1 MSEGPRRPPPSHRI
15 PPRSRGEVEH
25 EAERS
30 YVFRRVVL
38 PAQRFIHTEVL
49 GGIVL
54 LLAAV
59 VALVWANLPSPLN
72 EAYFDLFATELS
84 INAGIFHIEEDL
96 HGWINDGLMTLFFFV
111 VGLEIKREMTR
122 GELAGFQK
130 AMLPVTAALGGMIVP
145 ALIYLALNAGGE
157 GERGW
162 GIPMAT
168 DIAFALGVLAL
179 VGRRIPA
186 QLRVF
191 LLALAI
197 ADDIGAI
204 SVIAIFYTSDLSIEW
219 LLIAGGI
226 LAFIYGMGRAGVRDI
241 SVYLLFG
248 FFAWVAMFESGVHP
262 TIAGVALGLMTP
274 ANPYYSPAKFEE
286 SMESLFAKYREAHA
300 RDDEA
305 AAQHIL
311 GQIETLTE
319 GTESPLERLE
329 RRLLPI
335 TSFFVVPLF
344 ALANAGVVITG
355 DSVSH
360 AVSSDVSQGVAF
372 GLLLGKP
379 LGIFLAAWIAV
390 RLGLAS
396 LPRSMNWWHVL
407 GVGLLGG
414 VGFTVSLFV
423 NELAFDQVVLINDG
437 KMGILAGS
445 IVAAIVGYVMLVVVT
460 REPPASSD
468 EDAQPA
474 GADPG

>member
-1 MSEGPRRPPPSHRI
+1 MSEGPRRPPPSHHI

-25 EAERS
+25 ESERS
-30 YVFRRVVL
+30 YVFRQFVL
-38 PAQRFIHTEVL
+38 PAQRFIHAEVI
-49 GGIVL
+49 GGVVL

-59 VALVWANLPSPLN
+59 VALVWANSPWD
-72 EAYFDLFATELS
+72 EAYFDLFATQLS
-84 INAGIFHIEEDL
+84 IDTSIFHIENDL
-96 HGWINDGLMTLFFFV
+96 HGWINDGLMTFFFFV

-145 ALIYLALNAGGE
+145 ALIYIALNAGGE

-162 GIPMAT
+162 GIPVAT

-179 VGRRIPA
+179 IGRRIPS

-204 SVIAIFYTSDLSIEW
+204 TIIAVFYTSDFSIEA
-219 LLIAGGI
+219 LLG
-226 LAFIYGMGRAGVRDI
+226 
-241 SVYLLFG
+241 
-248 FFAWVAMFESGVHP
+248 H
-262 TIAGVALGLMTP
+262 MTP
-274 ANPYYSPAKFEE
+274 ANPYYSTSRFEE
-286 SMESLFAKYREAHA
+286 SMEDLFAKYRDAQA
-300 RDDEA
+300 REDRQ

-311 GQIETLTE
+311 GQMEALTE
-319 GTESPLERLE
+319 GTESPLERIQ
-329 RRLLPI
+329 RLLLPM
-335 TSFFVVPLF
+335 TSFIVVPLF

-355 DSVSH
+355 DSVSN

-372 GLLLGKP
+372 GLLFGKP
-379 LGIFLAAWIAV
+379 VGIFLATWLAV
-390 RLGLAS
+390 RLGIAS
-396 LPRSMNWWHVL
+396 LPRSMNWWQVL

-414 VGFTVSLFV
+414 IGFTVSLFV
-423 NELAFDQVVLINDG
+423 NELAFDNEIIISNG

-445 IVAAIVGYVMLVVVT
+445 LIAAIIGYVMLVLVT
-460 REPPASSD
+460 RKPTGPPEAD
-468 EDAQPA
+468 EQPV

>member
-1 MSEGPRRPPPSHRI
+1 MSEGPRRQPPPSHRV

-30 YVFRRVVL
+30 YVFRQVVL

-49 GGIVL
+49 GGVVL
-54 LLAAV
+54 LLAAI
-59 VALVWANLPSPLN
+59 VALVWANLPPLDQ
-72 EAYFDLFATELS
+72 AYFDLFESHLS
-84 INAGIFHIEEDL
+84 LDAGIFHIEEDL
-96 HGWINDGLMTLFFFV
+96 HGWINDGLMTFFFFV

-145 ALIYLALNAGGE
+145 ALIYIALNAGGE

-179 VGRRIPA
+179 IGRRIPS

-204 SVIAIFYTSDLSIEW
+204 TVIAVFYTSDLSIEA
-219 LLIAGGI
+219 LLIAGAL
-226 LAFIYGMGRAGVRDI
+226 LAFISSMSRAGVRDI
-241 SVYLLFG
+241 SVYLLVG
-248 FFAWVAMFESGVHP
+248 AFAWAAMYESGVHP

-274 ANPYYSPAKFEE
+274 ANPFYGTSRFEE
-286 SMESLFAKYREAHA
+286 SMEDLFAKYRDAHA
-300 RDDEA
+300 RDDEP
-305 AAQHIL
+305 AAQHFL
-311 GQIETLTE
+311 GQMEALTQ
-319 GTESPLERLE
+319 GTESPLERVHRL
-329 RRLLPI
+329 LLPI
-335 TSFFVVPLF
+335 TSFIVVPVF

-355 DSVSH
+355 DSLSD
-360 AVSSDVSQGVAF
+360 AVSSDISQGVAF
-372 GLLLGKP
+372 GLLFGKP
-379 LGIFLAAWIAV
+379 VGIFLATWLAV

-396 LPRSMNWWHVL
+396 LPRSMSWWQVL

-414 VGFTVSLFV
+414 VGFTVALFV
-423 NELAFDQVVLINDG
+423 DELAFDNPILIDNG
-437 KMGILAGS
+437 KMGIVAGS
-445 IVAAIVGYVMLVVVT
+445 LVAAVIGYVMLVLAT
-460 REPPASSD
+460 RKPTGSSEAD
-468 EDAQPA
+468 EQSIGA
-474 GADPG
+474 GPG

>member
-30 YVFRRVVL
+30 YVFRQVVL
-38 PAQRFIHTEVL
+38 PAQRFIHTEVI
-49 GGIVL
+49 GGIAL

-59 VALVWANLPSPLN
+59 VALIWANSPLD

-84 INAGIFHIEEDL
+84 IDASIFHIKDDL
-96 HGWINDGLMTLFFFV
+96 HGWINEGLMTFFFFV
-111 VGLEIKREMTR
+111 VGLEIKRELTR

-145 ALIYLALNAGGE
+145 ALIFLALNAGGE
-157 GERGW
+157 GARGW

-179 VGRRIPA
+179 LGRRIPS

-204 SVIAIFYTSDLSIEW
+204 TVIAVFYTSDFSIEA
-219 LLIAGGI
+219 LLIAGGL
-226 LAFIYGMGRAGVRDI
+226 LAFIHGMSRAGVRDV

-248 FFAWVAMFESGVHP
+248 AFAWVAMYESGVSP

-274 ANPYYSPAKFEE
+274 ANPYYSTSRFDE
-286 SMESLFAKYREAHA
+286 SMEDLFAKYRDAHA
-300 RDDEA
+300 REDEP
-305 AAQHIL
+305 AAQQLL
-311 GQIETLTE
+311 GHMEALAE
-319 GTESPLERLE
+319 GTESPLERLQ
-329 RRLLPI
+329 RLLLPM
-335 TSFFVVPLF
+335 TSFIVVPVF

-355 DSVSH
+355 DSVSD
-360 AVSSDVSQGVAF
+360 ALSSEVSQGVAF
-372 GLLLGKP
+372 GLLFGKP
-379 LGIFLAAWIAV
+379 LGIFLATWIAV
-390 RLGLAS
+390 RIGLAS

-414 VGFTVSLFV
+414 VGFTVALFV
-423 NELAFDQVVLINDG
+423 NELAFDSEILISDG

-445 IVAAIVGYVMLVVVT
+445 LISAIIGYVVLVLVT
-460 REPPASSD
+460 RKPTGSPEADEQPIGAEP
-468 EDAQPA
+468 
-474 GADPG
+474 G

>member
-1 MSEGPRRPPPSHRI
+1 MSEGSRTPPPSHGI
-15 PPRSRGEVEH
+15 PPRRRGEVEH

-30 YVFRRVVL
+30 YVFRQVVL

-49 GGIVL
+49 GGVAL
-54 LLAAV
+54 LLAAI
-59 VALVWANLPSPLN
+59 VALVWANSPWDG
-72 EAYFDLFATELS
+72 AYFDLFESHLS
-84 INAGIFHIEEDL
+84 IDVGILQIEEDL
-96 HGWINDGLMTLFFFV
+96 HGWINDGLMTFFFFV

-145 ALIYLALNAGGE
+145 ALIYIALNAGGE

-179 VGRRIPA
+179 IGRRIPS

-204 SVIAIFYTSDLSIEW
+204 TVIAVFYTSDLSVEA
-219 LLIAGGI
+219 LVIAGGL
-226 LAFIYGMGRAGVRDI
+226 LAFIHGMSRAGVRDV

-248 FFAWVAMFESGVHP
+248 AFAWAAMYESGVHP

-274 ANPYYSPAKFEE
+274 ANPFYSTSKFEE
-286 SMESLFAKYREAHA
+286 SMEDLFAKYRDAHA
-300 RDDEA
+300 REDEQ
-305 AAQHIL
+305 AAQHFL
-311 GQIETLTE
+311 GQMEALTQ
-319 GTESPLERLE
+319 GTESPLERLQ
-329 RRLLPI
+329 RLLLPM
-335 TSFFVVPLF
+335 TTCFVVPVF

-355 DSVSH
+355 DSVSD
-360 AVSSDVSQGVAF
+360 AVSSEISQGVAF

-379 LGIFLAAWIAV
+379 LGIFLATWLAV
-390 RLGLAS
+390 RLGIAS
-396 LPRSMNWWHVL
+396 LPRSMNWWQVL

-414 VGFTVSLFV
+414 VGFTVALFV
-423 NELAFDQVVLINDG
+423 DELAFDNEALIVDG

-445 IVAAIVGYVMLVVVT
+445 LISAVIGYVMLVIVT
-460 REPPASSD
+460 RKPTGPSEAA
-468 EDAQPA
+468 EQPI

>member
-30 YVFRRVVL
+30 YVFRQFVL
-38 PAQRFIHTEVL
+38 PAQQFIHTEVI

-59 VALVWANLPSPLN
+59 VALIWANSPLD
-72 EAYFDLFATELS
+72 EAYFDLLATELS
-84 INAGIFHIEEDL
+84 IDASIFHIEDDL
-96 HGWINDGLMTLFFFV
+96 HGWINEGLMTFFFFV

-145 ALIYLALNAGGE
+145 ALVFIALNAGGE

-179 VGRRIPA
+179 IGRRIPS

-204 SVIAIFYTSDLSIEW
+204 TVIAVFYTSDLSIEA
-219 LLIAGGI
+219 LLIAGGL
-226 LAFIYGMGRAGVRDI
+226 LAFIHGMSRAGVRDV

-248 FFAWVAMFESGVHP
+248 AFAWAAMFESGVSP

-274 ANPYYSPAKFEE
+274 ANPYYSTSRFEE
-286 SMESLFAKYREAHA
+286 SMEDLFAKYRDAQA
-300 RDDEA
+300 REDEQ
-305 AAQHIL
+305 AAQQLL
-311 GQIETLTE
+311 GHMEALAE
-319 GTESPLERLE
+319 GTESPLERLQ
-329 RRLLPI
+329 RLLLPM
-335 TSFFVVPLF
+335 TSFIVVPVF
-344 ALANAGVVITG
+344 ALANAGVVISG
-355 DSVSH
+355 DSVSD
-360 AVSSDVSQGVAF
+360 ALSSEISQGVAF
-372 GLLLGKP
+372 GLLFGKP
-379 LGIFLAAWIAV
+379 LGIFLATWIAV
-390 RLGLAS
+390 RAGITS
-396 LPRSMNWWHVL
+396 LPRSMGWWHVL

-414 VGFTVSLFV
+414 IGFTVALFV
-423 NELAFDQVVLINDG
+423 NELAFEEEILIRDG
-437 KMGILAGS
+437 KMGIIAGS
-445 IVAAIVGYVMLVVVT
+445 LISAIIGYVMLVLVT
-460 REPPASSD
+460 RKPTGSPEAD
-468 EDAQPA
+468 EQPI

>member
-1 MSEGPRRPPPSHRI
+1 MSEGPRRPPPSHHI

-30 YVFRRVVL
+30 YVFRQFVL

-49 GGIVL
+49 GGIAL

-59 VALVWANLPSPLN
+59 VALVWANSPWD
-72 EAYFDLFATELS
+72 EAYFDLFATQLS
-84 INAGIFHIEEDL
+84 IDTGIFHIENDL
-96 HGWINDGLMTLFFFV
+96 HGWINDGLMTFFFFV

-145 ALIYLALNAGGE
+145 ALIYIALNAGGE
-157 GERGW
+157 GGRGW
-162 GIPMAT
+162 GIPVAT

-179 VGRRIPA
+179 IGRRIPS

-204 SVIAIFYTSDLSIEW
+204 TVIAVFYTSDFSIEA
-219 LLIAGGI
+219 LLIAGGL
-226 LAFIYGMGRAGVRDI
+226 LAFIHGMSRAGVRDI

-248 FFAWVAMFESGVHP
+248 AFAWVAMYESGVHA

-274 ANPYYSPAKFEE
+274 ANPYYSTSRFEE
-286 SMESLFAKYREAHA
+286 SMDDLFAKYRDAHA
-300 RDDEA
+300 REDEQ
-305 AAQHIL
+305 AAQHFL
-311 GQIETLTE
+311 GQMEALTQ
-319 GTESPLERLE
+319 GTESPLERLQ
-329 RRLLPI
+329 RLLLPM
-335 TSFFVVPLF
+335 TSFIVVPLF

-355 DSVSH
+355 DSVSE
-360 AVSSDVSQGVAF
+360 AVSSEISQGVAF
-372 GLLLGKP
+372 GLLFGKP
-379 LGIFLAAWIAV
+379 VGVFLATWIAV
-390 RLGLAS
+390 RLGVAS

-407 GVGLLGG
+407 GVGLLAG
-414 VGFTVSLFV
+414 VGFTVALFV
-423 NELAFDQVVLINDG
+423 NELAFDEEILISDG

-445 IVAAIVGYVMLVVVT
+445 IISAIIGYVMLVIVT
-460 REPPASSD
+460 RKPAGPS
-468 EDAQPA
+468 EAAEQPI

>member
-30 YVFRRVVL
+30 YVFRQVVL
-38 PAQRFIHTEVL
+38 PAQRFIHTEVI
-49 GGIVL
+49 GGIAL

-59 VALVWANLPSPLN
+59 VALIWANLPPLD

-84 INAGIFHIEEDL
+84 IDASIFHIEEDL
-96 HGWINDGLMTLFFFV
+96 HGWINEGLMTFFFFV

-130 AMLPVTAALGGMIVP
+130 AMLPVTAALGGMVVP
-145 ALIYLALNAGGE
+145 ALIFIALNAGGE
-157 GERGW
+157 GADGW

-179 VGRRIPA
+179 IGRRIPS

-204 SVIAIFYTSDLSIEW
+204 TVIAVFYTSDLSIEA
-219 LLIAGGI
+219 LMIAGGL
-226 LAFIYGMGRAGVRDI
+226 LAFIYGMSRAGIRDV

-248 FFAWVAMFESGVHP
+248 AFAWVAMFESGVSP

-274 ANPYYSPAKFEE
+274 ANPFYSTSKFEE
-286 SMESLFAKYREAHA
+286 SMEDLFAKYRDAQA
-300 RDDEA
+300 REDEH

-311 GQIETLTE
+311 GQIEALTE
-319 GTESPLERLE
+319 GTESPLERIQ
-329 RRLLPI
+329 RQLLPMTTFI
-335 TSFFVVPLF
+335 VVPVF

-355 DSVSH
+355 DSVSD
-360 AVSSDVSQGVAF
+360 AVSSEISQGVAF
-372 GLLLGKP
+372 GLLFGKP
-379 LGIFLAAWIAV
+379 LGIFLATWIAV
-390 RLGLAS
+390 RLGIAS
-396 LPRSMNWWHVL
+396 LPRSMGWWHVL

-414 VGFTVSLFV
+414 VGFTVALFV
-423 NELAFDQVVLINDG
+423 NELAFDQEVLVSDG

-445 IVAAIVGYVMLVVVT
+445 LISAIIGYVMLVLVT
-460 REPPASSD
+460 REPTGSPEAD
-468 EDAQPA
+468 EQPI
-474 GADPG
+474 GTDSG

>member
-1 MSEGPRRPPPSHRI
+1 MSEGPRKPPRPYDHI

-30 YVFRRVVL
+30 YVFRQVVL

-49 GGIVL
+49 GGIAL
-54 LLAAV
+54 LIAAV
-59 VALVWANLPSPLN
+59 VALIWANSPLD

-84 INAGIFHIEEDL
+84 IDAGIFHIEEDL

-145 ALIYLALNAGGE
+145 AAIYIALNAGGD
-157 GERGW
+157 GASGW

-168 DIAFALGVLAL
+168 DIAFALGILAL

-204 SVIAIFYTSDLSIEW
+204 TVIAVFYTSDLSIEW
-219 LLIAGGI
+219 LLIAGAI
-226 LAFIYGMGRAGVRDI
+226 LAFIHGMSRAGVRDI
-241 SVYLLFG
+241 SVYLLVG
-248 FFAWVAMFESGVHP
+248 VFAWVAMFESGVHP
-262 TIAGVALGLMTP
+262 TIAGVVLGLMTP
-274 ANPYYSPAKFEE
+274 ANPYYSPSTFED
-286 SMESLFAKYREAHA
+286 SMENLFSKYREAHA
-300 RDDEA
+300 RNDEP
-305 AAQHIL
+305 AAQNLL
-311 GQIETLTE
+311 GQMEALTQ
-319 GTESPLERLE
+319 GTESPLERLQ
-329 RRLLPI
+329 RLLLPI
-335 TSFFVVPLF
+335 TSFIVVPLF

-360 AVSSDVSQGVAF
+360 AVSSDISQGVAF
-372 GLLLGKP
+372 GLVLGKP
-379 LGIFLAAWIAV
+379 VGIFLAAWLAV
-390 RLGLAS
+390 RVGLTS
-396 LPRSMNWWHVL
+396 LPPSMNWWHIL

-414 VGFTVSLFV
+414 IGFTVSLFV
-423 NELAFDQVVLINDG
+423 NELAFDEVILINDG
-437 KMGILAGS
+437 KMGILAAS
-445 IVAAIVGYVMLVVVT
+445 LVAAVMGYVVLILVT
-460 REPPASSD
+460 RNPGGSQGAD
-468 EDAQPA
+468 EERSL

>member
-1 MSEGPRRPPPSHRI
+1 MSEGPRKPPPSHRV

-30 YVFRRVVL
+30 YVFRQFVL
-38 PAQRFIHTEVL
+38 PAQRFIHTEVI
-49 GGIVL
+49 GGIAL

-59 VALVWANLPSPLN
+59 VALIWANSPWD
-72 EAYFDLFATELS
+72 EAYFDLFATQLS
-84 INAGIFHIEEDL
+84 IDTSIFHIENDL
-96 HGWINDGLMTLFFFV
+96 HGWINDGLMTFFFFV

-145 ALIYLALNAGGE
+145 ALIYIALNAGGE

-162 GIPMAT
+162 GIPVAT

-179 VGRRIPA
+179 IGRRIPS

-204 SVIAIFYTSDLSIEW
+204 TVIAVFYTSDLSIEA
-219 LLIAGGI
+219 LLIAGGL
-226 LAFIYGMGRAGVRDI
+226 LAFIHGMSRAGVRDI

-248 FFAWVAMFESGVHP
+248 AFAWVAMHESGVHA

-274 ANPYYSPAKFEE
+274 ANPYYSTSMFED
-286 SMESLFAKYREAHA
+286 SMDDLFAKYRDAQA
-300 RDDEA
+300 REDEQ

-311 GQIETLTE
+311 GQIEALTE
-319 GTESPLERLE
+319 GTESPLERIQ
-329 RRLLPI
+329 RLLLPM
-335 TSFFVVPLF
+335 TSFIVVPLF

-355 DSVSH
+355 DSVSN
-360 AVSSDVSQGVAF
+360 AVSSEVSQGVAF
-372 GLLLGKP
+372 GLLFGKP
-379 LGIFLAAWIAV
+379 VGIFLAAWLAV
-390 RLGLAS
+390 RLGVAS
-396 LPRSMNWWHVL
+396 LPRSMNWGHVL
-407 GVGLLGG
+407 GVGLLAG

-423 NELAFDQVVLINDG
+423 NELAFDDEILISNG

-445 IVAAIVGYVMLVVVT
+445 LIAAIIGYVILVLVT
-460 REPPASSD
+460 RKPTGSPDTDEQPGGTEP
-468 EDAQPA
+468 
-474 GADPG
+474 G

>member
-1 MSEGPRRPPPSHRI
+1 
-15 PPRSRGEVEH
+15 VEH

-30 YVFRRVVL
+30 YVFRQVVL

-49 GGIVL
+49 SGVVL

-59 VALVWANLPSPLN
+59 VALIWANSPLD

-84 INAGIFHIEEDL
+84 IDAGIFHIEEDL

-145 ALIYLALNAGGE
+145 ALIYITLNAGGE

-204 SVIAIFYTSDLSIEW
+204 SVIAIFYTSDLSIEA
-219 LLIAGGI
+219 LLIAGAI
-226 LAFIYGMGRAGVRDI
+226 LAFIHGMSRTGVRDI

-248 FFAWVAMFESGVHP
+248 AFAWVAMFESGVHP

-274 ANPYYSPAKFEE
+274 ANPYYSPEKFEE
-286 SMESLFAKYREAHA
+286 SMADLFAKYREAHA
-300 RDDEA
+300 RNDEP
-305 AAQHIL
+305 AAQHLL
-311 GQIETLTE
+311 GQMETLTE

-335 TSFFVVPLF
+335 TSFIIVPLF

-360 AVSSDVSQGVAF
+360 AVSSDISQGVAF

-379 LGIFLAAWIAV
+379 VGIFLAAWLAV

-468 EDAQPA
+468 EDAQLT

>member
-1 MSEGPRRPPPSHRI
+1 MSAGPHTPPPSHGI

-30 YVFRRVVL
+30 YVFRQFVL

-49 GGIVL
+49 GGVAL

-59 VALVWANLPSPLN
+59 VALIWANSPWDT
-72 EAYFDLFATELS
+72 AYFDLFETHLS
-84 INAGIFHIEEDL
+84 IDIGILKIEEDL
-96 HGWINDGLMTLFFFV
+96 HGWINDGLMTFFFFV

-145 ALIYLALNAGGE
+145 ALIYIALNAGGE

-168 DIAFALGVLAL
+168 DIAFALGILAL
-179 VGRRIPA
+179 IGRRIPS

-204 SVIAIFYTSDLSIEW
+204 TVIAVFYTSDLSVEA
-219 LLIAGGI
+219 LVIAGGL
-226 LAFIYGMGRAGVRDI
+226 LAFIHGMSRAGVRDI

-248 FFAWVAMFESGVHP
+248 AFAWAAMYESGVHP

-274 ANPYYSPAKFEE
+274 ANPYYSTSKFDE
-286 SMESLFAKYREAHA
+286 SMEDLFTKYRDAHA
-300 RDDEA
+300 RDDEP
-305 AAQHIL
+305 AAQHFL
-311 GQIETLTE
+311 GQIEALTQ
-319 GTESPLERLE
+319 GTESPLERLQ
-329 RRLLPI
+329 RLLLPM
-335 TSFFVVPLF
+335 TTFFVVPVF

-355 DSVSH
+355 DSVSE
-360 AVSSDVSQGVAF
+360 ALSSEISQGVAF
-372 GLLLGKP
+372 GLLIGKP
-379 LGIFLAAWIAV
+379 AGIFLATWLAV
-390 RLGLAS
+390 RLGIAS
-396 LPRSMNWWHVL
+396 LPRSMNWWQVL

-414 VGFTVSLFV
+414 VGFTVALFV
-423 NELAFDQVVLINDG
+423 DELAFDSEALIIDG

-445 IVAAIVGYVMLVVVT
+445 LISAIIGYVMLVLVT
-460 REPPASSD
+460 RKPPGPS
-468 EDAQPA
+468 
-474 GADPG
+474 GADEQPSGSGPG

>member
-49 GGIVL
+49 GGVVL

-59 VALVWANLPSPLN
+59 VALVWANLPSPLD
-72 EAYFDLFATELS
+72 EAYFNLFATGLS
-84 INAGIFHIEEDL
+84 IDAGIFHIEEDL
-96 HGWINDGLMTLFFFV
+96 HGWINEGLMTFFFFV
-111 VGLEIKREMTR
+111 VGLEIKREVTR

-130 AMLPVTAALGGMIVP
+130 AMLPVAAALGGMIVP
-145 ALIYLALNAGGE
+145 ALIYIALNAGGE
-157 GERGW
+157 GASGW

-179 VGRRIPA
+179 VGRRIPS

-204 SVIAIFYTSDLSIEW
+204 TVIAVFYTSDLSVEA
-219 LLIAGGI
+219 LLIAGGL
-226 LAFIYGMGRAGVRDI
+226 LAFIYGMSRAGVRDI

-248 FFAWVAMFESGVHP
+248 ALAWVAMFESGVSP

-274 ANPYYSPAKFEE
+274 ADPYYSPSKFEE
-286 SMESLFAKYREAHA
+286 SMEDLFAKYREAHA
-300 RDDEA
+300 RNDEP

-311 GQIETLTE
+311 GQIEALTQ
-319 GTESPLERLE
+319 GTESPLERLL
-329 RRLLPI
+329 RLLLPI
-335 TSFFVVPLF
+335 TSFIIVPLF

-355 DSVSH
+355 DSVSN
-360 AVSSDVSQGVAF
+360 AVSSDISQGVAF

-379 LGIFLAAWIAV
+379 VGIFLATWLAV
-390 RLGLAS
+390 RLGIAS

-423 NELAFDQVVLINDG
+423 NDLAFDELILVRDG

-445 IVAAIVGYVMLVVVT
+445 IVAAIIGYVMLVLVT
-460 REPPASSD
+460 RKPAGSSGAD
-468 EDAQPA
+468 EQPL

>member
-1 MSEGPRRPPPSHRI
+1 MSEGPRTPPPSHGI

-30 YVFRRVVL
+30 YVFRQFVL

-49 GGIVL
+49 GGIAL

-59 VALVWANLPSPLN
+59 VALIWANSPWDQ
-72 EAYFDLFATELS
+72 AYFDLFATELS
-84 INAGIFHIEEDL
+84 IDAGIFHIEEDL
-96 HGWINDGLMTLFFFV
+96 HGWINDGLMTFFFFV
-111 VGLEIKREMTR
+111 VGLEIKREMTQ

-145 ALIYLALNAGGE
+145 AAIYIALNAGGE
-157 GERGW
+157 GSSGW

-168 DIAFALGVLAL
+168 DIAFALGILAL
-179 VGRRIPA
+179 IGRRIPA

-204 SVIAIFYTSDLSIEW
+204 TVIAVFYTSDLSIEA
-219 LLIAGGI
+219 LLISGGL
-226 LAFIYGMGRAGVRDI
+226 LAFIYGMNRAGVRDI
-241 SVYLLFG
+241 SVYLLVG
-248 FFAWVAMFESGVHP
+248 AFAWVAMFESGVHP
-262 TIAGVALGLMTP
+262 TIAGVLLGLMTP
-274 ANPYYSPAKFEE
+274 ANPYYSPATFED

-300 RDDEA
+300 RDDEP
-305 AAQHIL
+305 AAQHLL
-311 GQIETLTE
+311 GQMEALTQ
-319 GTESPLERLE
+319 GTESPLERLQ
-329 RRLLPI
+329 RLLLPL
-335 TSFFVVPLF
+335 TSFIVVPLF

-355 DSVSH
+355 DSVNH
-360 AVSSDVSQGVAF
+360 AVSSEISQGVAF

-379 LGIFLAAWIAV
+379 IGIFVATWLAV
-390 RLGLAS
+390 RIGLAS

-423 NELAFDQVVLINDG
+423 NELAFDEVFLVTDG

-445 IVAAIVGYVMLVVVT
+445 LISAIIGYVMLVIVT
-460 REPPASSD
+460 RKPAGPSESA
-468 EDAQPA
+468 EQPM

>member
-1 MSEGPRRPPPSHRI
+1 MSEGPHTPPPSHRI
-15 PPRSRGEVEH
+15 PPRSRGEVEY

-30 YVFRRVVL
+30 YVFRQFVL

-49 GGIVL
+49 GGVAL

-59 VALVWANLPSPLN
+59 VALVWANSPLD
-72 EAYFDLFATELS
+72 EAYFDLFATQLS
-84 INAGIFHIEEDL
+84 IDAGLFHIEDDL
-96 HGWINDGLMTLFFFV
+96 HGWINDGLMTFFFFV
-111 VGLEIKREMTR
+111 VGLEIKRELTR

-130 AMLPVTAALGGMIVP
+130 AMLPAAAALGGMVVP
-145 ALIYLALNAGGE
+145 ALIYIVLNAGGE

-179 VGRRIPA
+179 IGRRIPS

-204 SVIAIFYTSDLSIEW
+204 TVIAVFYTSDLAIEW
-219 LLIAGGI
+219 LLLSGAL
-226 LAFIYGMGRAGVRDI
+226 LAFIHGMSRAGVRDFG
-241 SVYLLFG
+241 VYLFFG
-248 FFAWVAMFESGVHP
+248 TLTWVAMHESGVHP

-274 ANPYYSPAKFEE
+274 ANPYYSTSAFEE
-286 SMESLFAKYREAHA
+286 SMEGLFAKYREAHA
-300 RDDEA
+300 REDEQ

-311 GQIETLTE
+311 GQIEALTE

-329 RRLLPI
+329 RRLLPM

-344 ALANAGVVITG
+344 ALANAGVVITS
-355 DSVSH
+355 DSVSN
-360 AVSSDVSQGVAF
+360 AVSSDISQGVAF
-372 GLLLGKP
+372 GLLFGKP
-379 LGIFLAAWIAV
+379 LGIFLATWLAV
-390 RLGLAS
+390 RVGLAS

-414 VGFTVSLFV
+414 IGFTVSLFV
-423 NELAFDQVVLINDG
+423 NELAFDNEILISNG

-445 IVAAIVGYVMLVVVT
+445 LIAAIIGYVMLVLVT
-460 REPPASSD
+460 RKPKGSPEAD
-468 EDAQPA
+468 EQPI
-474 GADPG
+474 GTDPG

>member
-30 YVFRRVVL
+30 YVFRQIVL
-38 PAQRFIHTEVL
+38 PAQQFIHTEVIS
-49 GGIVL
+49 GIAL

-59 VALVWANLPSPLN
+59 VALVWANLPPLD
-72 EAYFDLFATELS
+72 EAYFDLFATQLS
-84 INAGIFHIEEDL
+84 IDAGVFHIEEDL
-96 HGWINDGLMTLFFFV
+96 QGWINDGLMTFFFFV

-145 ALIYLALNAGGE
+145 ALVFIALNAGGE

-179 VGRRIPA
+179 IGRRIPS

-204 SVIAIFYTSDLSIEW
+204 TVIAVFYTSDLSIEA
-219 LLIAGGI
+219 LLIAGGL
-226 LAFIYGMGRAGVRDI
+226 LAFIHGMSRAGVRDV

-248 FFAWVAMFESGVHP
+248 AFAWAAMYESGVSP
-262 TIAGVALGLMTP
+262 TIAGVALGLLTP
-274 ANPYYSPAKFEE
+274 ANPYYSTSRFEE
-286 SMESLFAKYREAHA
+286 SMEDLFARYRDAHA
-300 RDDEA
+300 REDEEA
-305 AAQHIL
+305 AQQLLGHIEAL
-311 GQIETLTE
+311 SE
-319 GTESPLERLE
+319 GTESPLERIQ
-329 RRLLPI
+329 RQLLPMTTFI
-335 TSFFVVPLF
+335 VVPVF

-355 DSVSH
+355 DSVSE
-360 AVSSDVSQGVAF
+360 AVSSEVSQGVTF

-379 LGIFLAAWIAV
+379 LGIFLAAWLAV
-390 RLGLAS
+390 RLGITS
-396 LPRSMNWWHVL
+396 LPRSMNWWQVL

-414 VGFTVSLFV
+414 IGFTVALFV
-423 NELAFDQVVLINDG
+423 NELAFDEEILVRDG

-445 IVAAIVGYVMLVVVT
+445 VIAAIIGYAMLVLAT
-460 REPPASSD
+460 RKPTGPPEADEQPIGAEP
-468 EDAQPA
+468 
-474 GADPG
+474 G

>member
-1 MSEGPRRPPPSHRI
+1 MSEGPRKPPPSHRV

-30 YVFRRVVL
+30 YVFRQFVL
-38 PAQRFIHTEVL
+38 PAQRFIHTEVI
-49 GGIVL
+49 GGIAL

-59 VALVWANLPSPLN
+59 VALIWANSPWD
-72 EAYFDLFATELS
+72 EAYFDLFATQLS
-84 INAGIFHIEEDL
+84 IDTSIFHIENDL
-96 HGWINDGLMTLFFFV
+96 HGWINDGLMTFFFFV

-145 ALIYLALNAGGE
+145 ALIYIALNAGGE

-162 GIPMAT
+162 GIPVAT

-179 VGRRIPA
+179 IGRRIPS

-204 SVIAIFYTSDLSIEW
+204 TVIAVFYTSDLSIEA
-219 LLIAGGI
+219 LLIAGGL
-226 LAFIYGMGRAGVRDI
+226 LAFIHGMSRAGVRDI

-248 FFAWVAMFESGVHP
+248 AFAWVAMHESGVHA

-274 ANPYYSPAKFEE
+274 ANPYYSTSMFED
-286 SMESLFAKYREAHA
+286 SMDDLFAKYRDAQA
-300 RDDEA
+300 REDKQ

-311 GQIETLTE
+311 GQIEALTE
-319 GTESPLERLE
+319 GTESPLERIQ
-329 RRLLPI
+329 RLLLPM
-335 TSFFVVPLF
+335 TSFIVVPLF

-355 DSVSH
+355 DSVSN
-360 AVSSDVSQGVAF
+360 AVSSEVSQGVAF
-372 GLLLGKP
+372 GLLFGKP
-379 LGIFLAAWIAV
+379 VGIFLAAWLAV
-390 RLGLAS
+390 RLGVAS
-396 LPRSMNWWHVL
+396 LPRSMNWGHVL
-407 GVGLLGG
+407 GVGLLAG

-423 NELAFDQVVLINDG
+423 NELAFDDEILISNG

-445 IVAAIVGYVMLVVVT
+445 LIAAIIGYVILVLVT
-460 REPPASSD
+460 RK
-468 EDAQPA
+468 PA
-474 GADPG
+474 GSPDTDEQHIGTDPG